1 MKFKTNKS
9 LKAALIA
16 GASMLALSSG
26 QATAGILTIE
36 TSGCENTNVSCTL
49 TELGVGGTI
58 KVGDKLFDN
67 WNLGSG
73 FQVIDTET
81 ATVTGIS
88 PSGNYGLLFSSI
100 DFAVTQ
106 VGSGENSDTAEMFY
120 KVSVVDA
127 PMEIIS
133 NTLTLLESLAQ
144 GNEGGS
150 AEAKV
155 EEFVSS
161 TSEFAGD
168 IGTKTV
174 LDSDS
179 NASDIMTDMLPISPA
194 RSFLWVKTELNV
206 EAIGVGEGG
215 ADASLSSFST
225 TYGQRAV
232 TVPEPGTAALLG
244 AGLAGLAGLRRRKK
258 RV

>member
-26 QATAGILTIE
+26 QATAGVLTIE
-36 TSGCENTNVSCTL
+36 TSGCFDENVSCSL
-49 TELGVGGTI
+49 AELDEGGTI

-67 WNLGSG
+67 WSLGLNFPSPG
-73 FQVIDTET
+73 
-81 ATVTGIS
+81 AASVTGIS
-88 PSGNYGLLFSSI
+88 SSGNYGLLFSGIEFS
-100 DFAVTQ
+100 VTQ

-144 GNEGGS
+144 GIEGGS

-174 LDSDS
+174 LDSNS

-194 RSFLWVKTELNV
+194 RSFLWVKTELNI
-206 EAIGVGEGG
+206 EAMGVVAGS
-215 ADASLSSFST
+215 ADADLSSFST
-225 TYGQRAV
+225 TYGQRAI
-232 TVPEPGTAALLG
+232 PEPGTAALLG